1 MESMPIFPAMSFS
14 RRPAPSVTRRPI
26 HGANSCSGFTL
37 VELAVV
43 ILIIGLI
50 SAVALPQLV
59 PLLLFSELDGQARK
73 VAQYGS
79 AVIAEAALF
88 GSELKVYIDLDSQ
101 QVYTVEVI
109 YPQENGEGEGEGA
122 DYLNMYTDFR
132 KSGSYT
138 PEELSEMLAGA
149 SQGNRRLSGDLPEEF
164 DPAEA
169 DAQMK
174 DGFDLRQRQLLMVR
188 AQNVKQDES
197 LLSEIGPLFEEGF
210 ELSWA
215 EPYEEELTDP
225 LLERIRLPEG
235 VRITSVEIDGAAVTR
250 GVVEV
255 KVSALG
261 LEQPV
266 YISLSNEDEDAF
278 SVEWNPL
285 TGRGVVQ
292 TGGA

>member
-14 RRPAPSVTRRPI
+14 RRPAPGVTRRPI
-26 HGANSCSGFTL
+26 HDANSCSGFTL

-59 PLLLFSELDGQARK
+59 PLLLFSELDGQARR

-132 KSGSYT
+132 KSSAYT
-138 PEELSEMLAGA
+138 PEELAEMLAGA

-174 DGFDLRQRQLLMVR
+174 DDFDLRQRQLLMVR

-197 LLSEIGPLFEEGF
+197 LLSEIGPLFEDGF

-235 VRITSVEIDGAAVTR
+235 VRISSVEIDGAAVTR
-250 GVVEV
+250 GVVEI

-266 YISLSNEDEDAF
+266 YISMNNEDEDAF
-278 SVEWNPL
+278 SIEWNPL

-292 TGGA
+292 AGGA